1 MSSISENSRELEFE
15 VSVIE
20 LPRQFEKVNLVQE
33 FMRFRKKIFV
43 DRMAWPLYHMDD
55 VEFEQYD
62 TIDTTYV
69 IAHSGSQVLGGARL
83 KRTDATLGTG
93 RIVYSYMI
101 RDAHLGI
108 LPGMPATLCSS
119 PPPIDPNVWELTRLA
134 AVSDP
139 PGVAEEI
146 LRESN
151 RHLFAKGATS
161 CLFLG
166 PPAFMRMA
174 RRLGWMPEPMGP
186 IVGNNDGRFLAF
198 KCGVLHPCLVAS
210 EAAAAD

>member
-1 MSSISENSRELEFE
+1 MSSIDENPKELGFE
-15 VSVIE
+15 LSVIE
-20 LPRQFEKVNLVQE
+20 LPRQFEKGNLIQE
-33 FMRFRKKIFV
+33 FMRFRKKVFV

-69 IAHSGSQVLGGARL
+69 IAHSGDQVLGGARL

-119 PPPIDPNVWELTRLA
+119 SPPIDPNVWELTRLV

-139 PGVAEEI
+139 PGVAEAI

-151 RHLFAKGATS
+151 KHLFAKGATS

-166 PPAFMRMA
+166 SPAFMRMA
-174 RRLGWMPEPMGP
+174 RRLGWSPQPMGP
-186 IVGNNDGRFLAF
+186 IVGNDDGRFLAF
-198 KCGVLHPCLVAS
+198 KCGVLNPCL
-210 EAAAAD
+210 EAAAAG